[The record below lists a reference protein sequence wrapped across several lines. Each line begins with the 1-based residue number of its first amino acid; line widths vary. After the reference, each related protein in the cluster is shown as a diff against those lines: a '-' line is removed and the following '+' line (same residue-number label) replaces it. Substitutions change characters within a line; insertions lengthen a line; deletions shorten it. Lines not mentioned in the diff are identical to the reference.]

1 MRERTPQSRASMA
14 RVSSGAEQVRRSHGS
29 WWHRAYGA
37 ESAAS
42 RSCGPAAANTADL
55 QPLTGAVVRG
65 ELVPCGLLTLVRGGS
80 GFILT

>member
-42 RSCGPAAANTADL
+42 RSCGPAANTTDL
-55 QPLTGAVVRG
+55 QPLTGRWCAVSSFHVDSS
-65 ELVPCGLLTLVRGGS
+65 PW
-80 GFILT
+80 